1 MEINIFMF
9 TASAKNLSILQ
20 LSSLVT
26 TIAGLFIFDFTW
38 VSLIYILIG
47 YFLYSGIGVSMTLH
61 RYYSHHSFE
70 FKSNTLK
77 WICTWFAIVAGRG
90 SPLGWVYVH
99 RTHHKHSDTLQ
110 DPHDPTTVGWK
121 IFFPHLLKYGDTI
134 NKRLIIDLL
143 SKSHVNIN
151 KYYMMCILLWSAV
164 LISISPSIFYFF
176 YVIPLTM
183 TWIALD
189 LFVFLSHTYGYRNF
203 ETRDTSK
210 NNWFISLILWG
221 EGWHNNHHNNSK
233 KYNLREKWWEFDTLA
248 LFINLIKK

>member
-1 MEINIFMF
+1 ML

-20 LSSLVT
+20 LVSLAM
-26 TIAGLFIFDFTW
+26 TIAGVFIFDFTW
-38 VSLIYILIG
+38 VSLAYVLVG

-70 FKSNTLK
+70 FKRDILK

-99 RTHHKHSDTLQ
+99 RTHHKFADTLQ
-110 DPHDPTTVGWK
+110 DPHDPTTVGLK
-121 IFFPHLLKYGDTI
+121 IFFPHLLQYGDTI
-134 NKRLIIDLL
+134 NKRLIIDMLG
-143 SKSHVNIN
+143 KIHVNIN
-151 KYYMMCILLWSAV
+151 KYYLLFIVFWSIA
-164 LISISPSIFYFF
+164 LLMISPSVFYFF
-176 YVIPLTM
+176 YVIPFTLSY
-183 TWIALD
+183 IALD

-221 EGWHNNHHNNSK
+221 EGWHNNHHKNPGNFTTK
-233 KYNLREKWWEFDTLA
+233 IKWWEVDPIGY
-248 LFINLIKK
+248 FINIFRKKT